1 MMTHGSHI
9 RQSLLWIAQTAAI
22 LSLIGIALALAT
34 SVVLATVGFWPW
46 LEVVAEWRG
55 EAIAHAGII
64 FQVGMTLLALGLLA
78 FVPSSWR
85 VMQLEN
91 SHRQFTVRMEDV
103 ARAYHA
109 AHAADRAGLFTLRSE
124 FDAVRERMLWLRDHP
139 DLSALEPELL
149 EMAAQM
155 SRTSHELAQT
165 YSDANVRRAHHF
177 LDARREE
184 VDRLET
190 LLADARVNLSTLQS
204 RLARVKLYEEI
215 AETQADNLRA
225 ELRDLLAKLDAGTT
239 PGTPAQTATGDA
251 AVLRLPSVAAE

>member
-1 MMTHGSHI
+1 MSHWVHA
-9 RQSLLWIAQTAAI
+9 RLSLLWIAQIVSISCLAI
-22 LSLIGIALALAT
+22 LALALSAAT
-34 SVVLATVGFWPW
+34 LMALAGLWPW
-46 LEVVAEWRG
+46 LEVTASWNGVQ
-55 EAIAHAGII
+55 IAYAGALL
-64 FQVGMTLLALGLLA
+64 QTGTTLLALGLLA
-78 FVPSSWR
+78 FLPASAR
-85 VMQLEN
+85 VLRLEN

-109 AHAADRAGLFTLRSE
+109 AHAADRAGVFTLRSE

-155 SRTSHELAQT
+155 SHTSRALART

-190 LLADARVNLSTLQS
+190 LLADARVSLSTLQA
-204 RLARVKLYEEI
+204 RLARVQLDEEI

-225 ELRDLLAKLDAGTT
+225 ELKDLLGKLDTEPEAGTA
-239 PGTPAQTATGDA
+239 PEAAQGDA